1 MGFGKGLHPLWF
13 IQSIGI
19 STIKQSV
26 FMDLVKFILF
36 ICFFAGPSID
46 FPDKWCDVHKTAH
59 PFQVYGSQ
67 GCNLESWGYSNSFHR
82 ASIMDGQPT
91 PL

>member
-46 FPDKWCDVHKTAH
+46 FPDK
-59 PFQVYGSQ
+59 
-67 GCNLESWGYSNSFHR
+67 
-82 ASIMDGQPT
+82 
-91 PL
+91 